1 MGNIVAATVTIRGTR
16 PFWQHSFGPDVLSLD
31 KKERTGVAGND
42 PEEWRRSCSVTP
54 DGQLFFDGSYIFGCL
69 RNAAVYTKSGRS
81 NLQSNVIATL
91 QVTTDKV
98 LLDRYLPGYPNG
110 EACDVQSI
118 PEPSRIDTEP
128 VYLDVRG
135 VVNPSTKGRNVRYRL
150 AVSPGWMATFGILW
164 DKTIVSRSQME
175 AILIDAGRL
184 VGIGSGR
191 RIGMGR
197 FEVVN
202 MVIDELAP

>member
-1 MGNIVAATVTIRGTR
+1 MGNIVTATVTIQGTR
-16 PFWQHSFGPDVLSLD
+16 PFWQHSFGPDVLSLE

-42 PEEWRRSCSVTP
+42 PEEWRRSCSVTC

-81 NLQSNVIATL
+81 NLQSKVIATL

-98 LLDRYLPGYPNG
+98 LLDRYVPGFPNG
-110 EACDVQSI
+110 QHCDVRFI
-118 PEPSRIDTEP
+118 PEPPRSDSEL

-135 VVNPSTKGRNVRYRL
+135 VVNPSTKGRNIRYRL
-150 AVSPGWMATFGILW
+150 AVSLGWIATFGILW
-164 DKTIVSRSQME
+164 DKTVVSRSEME
-175 AILIDAGRL
+175 AIVIDAGRL

-197 FEVVN
+197 FEVVAF
-202 MVIDELAP
+202 VVSDGG